1 MSVKPVDF
9 QVMIPR
15 TMDAAKLRSDELQ
28 KNLALQQQQQAALKD
43 KAEDTLRQVYSKS
56 QTHEARINEKQKE
69 ESRQQ
74 NEKNKKDGRE
84 GKASEGNDGR
94 KPDSAIRTST
104 IDIKI

>member
-15 TMDAAKLRSDELQ
+15 TIDAAKMRSDELQ
-28 KNLALQQQQQAALKD
+28 KNLALQQQQASAMKD
-43 KAEDTLRQVYSKS
+43 KAEDTLKQVYSKS
-56 QTHEARINEKQKE
+56 QTHEARINEKQRE

-74 NEKNKKDGRE
+74 SEKRKKDGRK
-84 GKASEGNDGR
+84 GKASDGTDGR
-94 KPDSAIRTST
+94 KRSSTIKTST